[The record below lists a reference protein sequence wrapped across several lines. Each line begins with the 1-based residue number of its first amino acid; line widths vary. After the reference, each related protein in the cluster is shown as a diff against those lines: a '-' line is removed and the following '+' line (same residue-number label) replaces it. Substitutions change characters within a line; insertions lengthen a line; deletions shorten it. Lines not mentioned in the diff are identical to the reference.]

1 MKSPRSSFLTVLSI
15 FAIAATVTGGFC
27 LIGLAIYL
35 FFTGAIFIDGVA
47 SAAVL
52 LAFAAIAWKAH
63 ITWAKPVA
71 AAVLIA
77 ITAYVGMFLDARGNP
92 VYNKPLEWLFAPAG
106 AQLQTREIVTHGGGS
121 TGVNYDFHFVGTRGQ
136 WVDELSSWVVLPFR
150 FLEYLLILSA
160 LMWPLTWLRGR
171 FGRSHWLPPPSRQGS
186 RTARKTLTCFQPIR
200 NLHGQSLRDQ
210 YGRIRHFP

>member
-1 MKSPRSSFLTVLSI
+1 MKKPRSSFLTVLTI
-15 FAIAATVTGGFC
+15 FAIAAAAIGGFC
-27 LIGLAIYL
+27 LIGFAFYL

-52 LAFAAIAWKAH
+52 LGFATIAWKAR

-77 ITAYVGMFLDARGNP
+77 IAAYVGMFLDARGNP

-106 AQLQTREIVTHGGGS
+106 AQLETREIVTHGGGS
-121 TGVNYDFHFVGTRGQ
+121 TGVNYDFRFVDASGHK
-136 WVDELSSWVVLPFR
+136 VDELSSWIVVPFR
-150 FLEYLLILSA
+150 FVEYLLILSA

-171 FGRSHWLPPPSRQGS
+171 FGRSQWLPPPSR
-186 RTARKTLTCFQPIR
+186 
-200 NLHGQSLRDQ
+200 
-210 YGRIRHFP
+210 